1 MSRPDVDND
10 PELSALQRL
19 AQALD
24 DAPDVEARERLI
36 VWGIDRF
43 NLFTSPDA
51 RAQLHA
57 AVATVIGRL
66 GIDRREVAIRI
77 ADELWGGEAL
87 APDIRAE
94 RVERIVRALLEVE
107 R

>member
-10 PELSALQRL
+10 PELAALQRL

-36 VWGIDRF
+36 VWAIDRF
-43 NLFTSPDA
+43 NLFTSPQA
-51 RAQLHA
+51 RAQMNA
-57 AVATVIGRL
+57 AVSTVIGRL
-66 GIDRREVAIRI
+66 TIDRREVAIRI
-77 ADELWGGEAL
+77 ADELWGNEAL
-87 APDIRAE
+87 DPDIRAE
-94 RVERIVRALLEVE
+94 RVERIVNAMLEVG